1 MVECFYALCVKLIS
15 KILSFNT
22 NLVAFISYSPLFYI
36 TLPLAF
42 AKIMSLPELIKYVYH
57 NATDEVIR
65 RGKKIFHTS
74 GVQILENDPL
84 VEQVA
89 FRVRNDIYN
98 NHYKVTIAN
107 YLQPGKLSMRCQC
120 PYNMGPVCRHQAAA
134 LFQLNDLLQSGFF
147 DHAHVDYDQSH
158 TTVRMRQISESF
170 LKLFSSEGLVALAEE
185 WYSKGSIRILEAKDE
200 QVRADVKDDDGK
212 KFSVKIKQNEE
223 RYFDTSCSCS
233 EKSYPLCV
241 HKVAVFL
248 EVLYKH
254 GANYF
259 SSLRNWDSQKNKLL
273 ALYGYSLNDDLTGKF
288 EFSYH
293 EGKPF
298 LRVLDKSIKK
308 IDLSAA
314 GRPNLAAPKAAVESF
329 KMKEEST
336 GERKKLGVLVHTQTE
351 YFPYAAFELLAG
363 IPNDERDEFADN
375 VELLPLNQYFD
386 PVYLDDREKILITA
400 LRKQSSDELVKWL
413 KKNSPFGDFLDG
425 VDKDLRSE
433 PNEELRNQVW
443 DFTIPRY
450 QRLLS
455 QYKDFPFVYFA
466 KDIKKIKLSK
476 LQKCHFSE
484 QFFTAHIDVRPMR
497 QKIQLELKLQIGDE
511 LLALDELQMINPAL
525 VLYKG
530 NFHTVAN
537 MDVIT
542 IVTHFD
548 HSGKLLISQKEWPQ
562 YLEKSLMPLT
572 QITTI
577 NFAPSLQ
584 ERLVEEEP
592 EYRLYLKETE
602 KSIVFKPAFSYHG
615 IEKYWLDTS
624 SAVAA
629 RDGKV
634 VVYERNEA
642 AEQTFLN
649 LLRYLHPAM
658 QESRKAQ
665 SFLLLATE
673 ALKGSWY
680 FQFMDKLK
688 EHNVTVLGYEHLKQM
703 RINPNKPITNLNV
716 KSGIDWFDVSVQISF
731 GEQEVS
737 IAEVKKALNK
747 KQSFVQLKDGS
758 IGLFT
763 DEWMDKY
770 ALMLKLGQ
778 AKEGSLRLRKF
789 HFAAIEHLQEEFEPN
804 ELLQQLVEKKDRLF
818 NYSFEESEPVAI
830 PANVRA
836 TLRPYQQAA
845 FQWMTFLNETGWG
858 GILADDMG
866 LGKTLQTLTFLQSHK
881 NKNPEAIFLVVCPT
895 SLMHNWA
902 SEIQKFTPDMKSTM
916 HHGPKRTG
924 DLKALTQHPVVI
936 TTYGTLRSDIKLL
949 GQINFDYVVL
959 DESQAIKNPLS
970 QVAKAASQLQAK
982 NRLALSGTPVQN
994 NTFDLY
1000 AQMNFL
1006 NPGMLGSI
1014 DFFRNEFANPIDK
1027 NQEDDVKVQLRKMI
1041 YPFLLRRTKEQVAP
1055 DLPAKIETVL
1065 FCEMGA
1071 KQRKI
1076 YDAYRSEYRSKIL
1089 GEIEAK
1095 GLERS
1100 QMSILHGLMKLRQIC
1115 DSPAILNED
1124 VKYDNHSV
1132 KIDELVREI
1141 TENTGNHKALIF
1153 SQFLGMLGL
1162 IKAEL
1167 EKLGIPYV
1175 YFDGGTSMTERE
1187 KAIQDFQENDT
1198 TRVFLI
1204 SLKAGGVGLNLT
1216 AADYVYIVDPWWN
1229 PAVEQQAIDRTHR
1242 IGQTKSIFAYR
1253 LICKDTIEEKIMMLQ
1268 ERKLN
1273 LVKDLVA
1280 DDNAFFK
1287 KLTKEDIAYL
1297 LS

>member
-1 MVECFYALCVKLIS
+1 
-15 KILSFNT
+15 
-22 NLVAFISYSPLFYI
+22 
-36 TLPLAF
+36 
-42 AKIMSLPELIKYVYH
+42 MSLPELLKYVYH

-74 GVQILENDPL
+74 GVQMLENDPL
-84 VEQVA
+84 TEQVA
-89 FRVRNDIYN
+89 FRVRNDVYN
-98 NHYKVTIAN
+98 NYYKVNIQN

-147 DHAHVDYDQSH
+147 DHAHVDYNQTH
-158 TTVRMRQISESF
+158 TTVRMRQISSNF
-170 LKLFSSEGLVALAEE
+170 LKLFSSEGLCAVAED
-185 WYSKGSIRILEAKDE
+185 WYADGRIRILDAKDE
-200 QVRADVKDDDGK
+200 EIRADVTDDEGR
-212 KFSVKIKQNEE
+212 KFSVRIKQNEE

-233 EKSYPLCV
+233 EKSHPLCV

-248 EVLYKH
+248 EVLYRH

-259 SSLRNWDSQKNKLL
+259 SSLRNWDTQKNKLL
-273 ALYGYSLNDDLTGKF
+273 ALYGYNLEDDLSGKF
-288 EFSYH
+288 EFAYH

-298 LRVLDKSIKK
+298 LRVLDKTIKK
-308 IDLSAA
+308 IDLNTYGKPSVQ
-314 GRPNLAAPKAAVESF
+314 PKEKVEIY
-329 KMKEEST
+329 KAKEEST
-336 GERKKLGVLVHTQTE
+336 SERRKLGVLVHRDSA
-351 YFPYAAFELLAG
+351 YFPYTAFDLIAGTPNEAGDAFEGPIEPVALL
-363 IPNDERDEFADN
+363 
-375 VELLPLNQYFD
+375 QYFD
-386 PVYLDDREKILITA
+386 PLYLDDREKILITA
-400 LRKQSSDELVKWL
+400 MRKQSSDELVKWL

-425 VDKDLRSE
+425 VDKDLRTS
-433 PNEELRNQVW
+433 PNEDLKNQVW

-455 QYKDFPFVYFA
+455 QYKEFPFVYFA
-466 KDIKKIKLSK
+466 PNNKRTSLKDLV
-476 LQKCHFSE
+476 QCRFSE
-484 QFFTAHIDVRPMR
+484 KYFTAQIEAKPARTGV
-497 QKIQLELKLQIGDE
+497 QLALKIAIGED
-511 LLALDELQMINPAL
+511 LFGLDELTLINPAL
-525 VLYKG
+525 VLHDG
-530 NFHTVAN
+530 QLHTVAN
-537 MDVIT
+537 MD
-542 IVTHFD
+542 IVKIVLHFD
-548 HSGKLLISQKEWPQ
+548 KTGKSTISKKDWNE
-562 YLEKSLMPLT
+562 YLEKELMPLSEL
-572 QITTI
+572 TTI
-577 NFAPSLQ
+577 NFDGKLQ
-584 ERLVEEEP
+584 ERVVEEEP
-592 EYRLYLKETE
+592 QYKLLLKETD
-602 KSIVFKPAFSYHG
+602 KSIAFKPVFSYHG
-615 IEKYWLDTS
+615 IEKFWLDTS

-629 RDGKV
+629 KDGKV

-649 LLRYLHPAM
+649 LLRYLHPSM

-665 SFLLLATE
+665 SFLLLAAE

-680 FQFMDKLK
+680 FHFIDTLR
-688 EHNVTVLGYEHLKQM
+688 EHNVEIVGYENLKQM

-716 KSGIDWFDVSVQISF
+716 KSGIDWFDVDMNISF
-731 GEQEVS
+731 GDEQVAIS
-737 IAEVKKALNK
+737 EVKKALSK
-747 KQSFVQLKDGS
+747 KQTFVQLKDGS
-758 IGLFT
+758 MGLFT

-778 AKEGSLRLRKF
+778 IKEGQVRLKKY
-789 HFAAIEHLQEEFEPN
+789 HFSAIENLQEEFAPN
-804 ELLQQLVEKKDRLF
+804 EMLQQLVEKKDRLF
-818 NYSFEESEPVAI
+818 NYNFEEQPPVAI

-845 FQWMTFLNETGWG
+845 FQWLTFLNETGWG

-866 LGKTLQTLTFLQSHK
+866 LGKTLQTLTFLQSYK
-881 NKNPEAIFLVVCPT
+881 NHNPDAHFLVICPT

-902 SEIQKFTPDMKSTM
+902 SEIKKFTPDMKSMM
-916 HHGPKRTG
+916 HHGAKRTG
-924 DLKALTQHPVVI
+924 SMEELKKFDVII

-949 GQINFDYVVL
+949 NQINFDYAVM

-970 QVAKAASQLQAK
+970 QVAKASLQLQAK

-1027 NQEDDVKVQLRKMI
+1027 NQEGDVKHQLRKMI

-1055 DLPAKIETVL
+1055 DLPQKVETVL

-1095 GLERS
+1095 GMERS

-1124 VKYDNHSV
+1124 VKYENHSV
-1132 KIDELVREI
+1132 KIEELVREI
-1141 TENTGNHKALIF
+1141 TENTSNHKALIF

-1162 IKAEL
+1162 IRKEL
-1167 EKLGIPYV
+1167 EKMNIPYV
-1175 YFDGGTSMTERE
+1175 YFDGSTTMSERE
-1187 KAIQDFQENDT
+1187 RAIKTFQEEDN

-1273 LVKDLVA
+1273 LVKDLIA

-1287 KLTKEDIAYL
+1287 QLTKDDIAYL

>member
-1 MVECFYALCVKLIS
+1 M
-15 KILSFNT
+15 
-22 NLVAFISYSPLFYI
+22 
-36 TLPLAF
+36 
-42 AKIMSLPELIKYVYH
+42 
-57 NATDEVIR
+57 
-65 RGKKIFHTS
+65 
-74 GVQILENDPL
+74 LENDPL
-84 VEQVA
+84 TEQVA
-89 FRVRNDIYN
+89 FRVRNDVYN
-98 NHYKVTIAN
+98 NYYKVNIQD
-107 YLQPGKLSMRCQC
+107 YLKPGKLSMRCQC

-147 DHAHVDYDQSH
+147 DHVHVDYDQSH
-158 TTVRMRQISESF
+158 TVVRMRQISTNF
-170 LKLFSSEGLVALAEE
+170 LKLFSSEGLVALAED
-185 WYSKGSIRILEAKDE
+185 WYAAGNIRILDARDE
-200 QVRADVKDDDGK
+200 EVRADVTDDEK
-212 KFSVKIKQNEE
+212 RKFSVRIKQNEE

-233 EKSYPLCV
+233 EKNFPLCV

-259 SSLRNWDSQKNKLL
+259 SSLRNWDTQKNKLL
-273 ALYGYSLNDDLTGKF
+273 ALYGYSLDDDLSGKF
-288 EFSYH
+288 EFAYH

-298 LRVLDKSIKK
+298 LRVLDKTIKK
-308 IDLSAA
+308 IDLNIYGKPVTPPAA
-314 GRPNLAAPKAAVESF
+314 KEKVEIYKAKDATAS
-329 KMKEEST
+329 
-336 GERKKLGVLVHTQTE
+336 ERRKLGVLIHKHTD
-351 YFPYAAFELLAG
+351 YFPYTAFDLIAGTPNEAADAFEGKVEPVALL
-363 IPNDERDEFADN
+363 
-375 VELLPLNQYFD
+375 QYFD
-386 PVYLDDREKILITA
+386 PLYLDDREKILITA
-400 LRKQSSDELVKWL
+400 MRKQSSDELVKWL

-425 VDKDLRSE
+425 VDKDLRNR
-433 PNEELRNQVW
+433 PNEDLKDQVW

-450 QRLLS
+450 QRLLG
-455 QYKDFPFVYFA
+455 QYKEFPFVYFA
-466 KDIKKIKLSK
+466 PDPKKRQLKDLVH
-476 LQKCHFSE
+476 CRFSE
-484 QFFTAHIDVRPMR
+484 RYFTARIDVRPVRGGVQM
-497 QKIQLELKLQIGDE
+497 ELKIAIGDD
-511 LLALDELQMINPAL
+511 LFGLDNLTLINPAL
-525 VLYKG
+525 VLHEG
-530 NFHTVAN
+530 NLHTVSGI
-537 MDVIT
+537 DVIK
-542 IVTHFD
+542 IIEHFD
-548 HSGKLLISQKEWPQ
+548 ESGKVIIPKKDWND
-562 YLEKSLMPLT
+562 YLEQTLMPMSER
-572 QITTI
+572 TTI
-577 NFAPSLQ
+577 HFDARLQ
-584 ERLVEEEP
+584 ERVVAEEP
-592 EYRLYLKETE
+592 QYRLYLKETE
-602 KSIVFKPAFSYHG
+602 KSIAFKPAFSYNG
-615 IEKYWLDTS
+615 IEKYWLDSS

-629 RDGKV
+629 KNGKV

-649 LLRYLHPAM
+649 LLRYLHPSM

-665 SFLLLATE
+665 SFLLLAAE

-680 FQFMDKLK
+680 FQFIDKLK
-688 EHNVTVLGYEHLKQM
+688 EHEVEILGYEHLKQM

-716 KSGIDWFDVSVQISF
+716 KSGIDWFDVDLNVVF
-731 GEQEVS
+731 GEQQATA
-737 IAEVKKALNK
+737 AEVKKALSK
-747 KQSFVQLKDGS
+747 RQGYVQLKDGS
-758 IGLFT
+758 MGLLT
-763 DEWMDKY
+763 EDWLEKY

-778 AKEGSLRLRKF
+778 VKDGQVRLKKL
-789 HFAAIEHLQEEFEPN
+789 HFSAIENLQDEFEPN
-804 ELLQQLVEKKDRLF
+804 EMLQQLVEKKNRLF
-818 NYSFEESEPVAI
+818 NYNFEEQPPVAI

-845 FQWMTFLNETGWG
+845 FQWLTFLNETGWG

-866 LGKTLQTLTFLQSHK
+866 LGKTLQTLTFLQSYK
-881 NKNPEAIFLVVCPT
+881 NKDPDAHFLVICPT
-895 SLMHNWA
+895 SLMHNWS
-902 SEIQKFTPDMKSTM
+902 SEIKKFTPDMKSMM
-916 HHGPKRTG
+916 HHGAKRSG
-924 DLKALTQHPVVI
+924 DAEELKKYDVVI

-949 GQINFDYVVL
+949 NQINFDYAVM

-970 QVAKAASQLQAK
+970 QVAKASLQLQAK

-1027 NQEDDVKVQLRKMI
+1027 NQEGDVKVQLRKMI

-1055 DLPAKIETVL
+1055 DLPEKVETVL

-1076 YDAYRSEYRSKIL
+1076 YDSYRSEYRSKIL
-1089 GEIEAK
+1089 GEIETK

-1124 VKYDNHSV
+1124 VRYDNHSV

-1162 IKAEL
+1162 IRSEL
-1167 EKLGIPYV
+1167 EKLNIPYV
-1175 YFDGGTSMTERE
+1175 YFDGSTSMGDRE
-1187 KAIQDFQENDT
+1187 KAIKDFQENED

-1273 LVKDLVA
+1273 LVKDLIA

-1287 KLTKEDIAYL
+1287 QLTKDDIAYL

>member
-1 MVECFYALCVKLIS
+1 
-15 KILSFNT
+15 
-22 NLVAFISYSPLFYI
+22 
-36 TLPLAF
+36 
-42 AKIMSLPELIKYVYH
+42 MSLPELLKYVYH

-74 GVQILENDPL
+74 GVQMLENDPL
-84 VEQVA
+84 TEQVA
-89 FRVRNDIYN
+89 FRVRNDVYN
-98 NHYKVTIAN
+98 NYYKVTIQY
-107 YLQPGKLSMRCQC
+107 YLQANKISMRCQC

-147 DHAHVDYDQSH
+147 DHVHVDYDQSH
-158 TTVRMRQISESF
+158 TTVRMRQISTNF
-170 LKLFSSEGLVALAEE
+170 LKLFSSEGLVSLAED
-185 WYSKGSIRILEAKDE
+185 WYADSRIRILDAKDE
-200 QVRADVKDDDGK
+200 EVRADVVDEDGK
-212 KFSVKIKQNEE
+212 KFSVRLKQNED

-233 EKSYPLCV
+233 EKAYPLCV

-259 SSLRNWDSQKNKLL
+259 SSLRNWDTQKNKLL
-273 ALYGYSLNDDLTGKF
+273 ALYGFTLDDDLSGKF

-298 LRVLDKSIKK
+298 LRVLDKTLKK
-308 IDLSAA
+308 VDLNSYGKPQISA
-314 GRPNLAAPKAAVESF
+314 PVE
-329 KMKEEST
+329 KEKVAIYNGKDQNSS
-336 GERKKLGVLVHTQTE
+336 ERKKLGVLIHKHTD
-351 YFPYAAFELLAG
+351 YFPYTTFDLITGSVTEEGDQFEGNTEKVGLM
-363 IPNDERDEFADN
+363 
-375 VELLPLNQYFD
+375 QYFD
-386 PVYLDDREKILITA
+386 PLYLEDREKILITA

-425 VDKDLRSE
+425 VDKDLRGK
-433 PNEELRNQVW
+433 PNEDLVNQVW

-455 QYKDFPFVYFA
+455 QYKEFPFVYFA
-466 KDIKKIKLSK
+466 PDPKKQKLKDLIH
-476 LQKCHFSE
+476 CRFTE
-484 QFFTAHIDVRPMR
+484 RYFTAQIDVKPVRTGV
-497 QKIQLELKLQIGDE
+497 QVTLKIGIGE
-511 LLALDELQMINPAL
+511 EVYGLDELSLINPAL
-525 VLYKG
+525 VLHE
-530 NFHTVAN
+530 NELHTVAN
-537 MDVIT
+537 VEVVRIVEQFDQTGKHVIP
-542 IVTHFD
+542 
-548 HSGKLLISQKEWPQ
+548 KKEWHD
-562 YLEKSLMPLT
+562 YLEKTLMPLSEL
-572 QITTI
+572 TTI
-577 NFAPSLQ
+577 HFDDKLKES
-584 ERLVEEEP
+584 VVSEEP
-592 EYRLYLKETE
+592 QVRLYLKETE
-602 KSIVFKPAFSYHG
+602 KSIAFKPVFSYNG

-629 RDGKV
+629 KDGKV

-642 AEQTFLN
+642 SEQTFLN
-649 LLRYLHPAM
+649 LLRYLHPSM

-665 SFLLLATE
+665 SFLLLASE

-680 FQFMDKLK
+680 FHFIDKLK
-688 EHNVTVLGYEHLKQM
+688 EHNVEILGYEHLKQM

-716 KSGIDWFDVSVQISF
+716 KSGIDWFDVNLTVSF
-731 GEQEVS
+731 GSEEVNVTE
-737 IAEVKKALNK
+737 IKKALTK
-747 KQSFVQLKDGS
+747 KQGFVQLKDGS
-758 IGLFT
+758 MGLLT
-763 DEWMDKY
+763 EEWMEKY

-778 AKEGSLRLRKF
+778 VKDGQVRLKQL
-789 HFAAIEHLQEEFEPN
+789 HFSAIENLQDEFAPN
-804 ELLQQLVEKKDRLF
+804 EMLQQLVEKKDRLF
-818 NYSFEESEPVAI
+818 NYKFDEQAPVAI

-866 LGKTLQTLTFLQSHK
+866 LGKTLQTLTFLQSFK
-881 NKNPEAIFLVVCPT
+881 NANPNAHFLVICPT
-895 SLMHNWA
+895 SLMHNWE
-902 SEIQKFTPDMKSTM
+902 SEIKKFTPDMKSMM
-916 HHGPKRTG
+916 HHGPKRTSSMEELNKF
-924 DLKALTQHPVVI
+924 DVVI

-949 GQINFDYVVL
+949 NQIDFDYAVM

-970 QVAKAASQLQAK
+970 QVAKASLQLQAK

-1027 NQEDDVKVQLRKMI
+1027 NQEDEVKVQLRKMI

-1055 DLPAKIETVL
+1055 DLPEKVETVL
-1065 FCEMGA
+1065 FCEMGN

-1076 YDAYRSEYRSKIL
+1076 YDTYRAEYRSKIL
-1089 GEIEAK
+1089 GEIETK

-1132 KIDELVREI
+1132 KIEELVREI
-1141 TENTGNHKALIF
+1141 SENTSNHKALIF

-1162 IKAEL
+1162 IKAEM
-1167 EKLGIPYV
+1167 EKLNIPYV
-1175 YFDGGTSMTERE
+1175 YFDGSTSMTERE
-1187 KAIQDFQENDT
+1187 KAIRAFQDNED

-1273 LVKDLVA
+1273 LVKDLIA

-1287 KLTKEDIAYL
+1287 QLTKDDIAYL